1 MYPPLYPPRLTLGS
15 ATLFNPDVGLD
26 VPRSH
31 CAPFVIALKFAHVF
45 FRRCTSS
52 LWASLPSSFLGLFLH
67 TCRHLIRLFWECVFF
82 LPPTAFHVIFS
93 LVGRLPLF
101 IFSVYPFCKWKNRS
115 NRSFSSFRGFGR
127 PTKGRF
133 PLCVYAAGSDDQ
145 CQSRWPPSL
154 SFIWEVNK

>member
-45 FRRCTSS
+45 FCRCTSS

-67 TCRHLIRLFWECVFF
+67 TCRHLIRLFLGMCYFFSSYCVPCHLLPSGPVTSFYF
-82 LPPTAFHVIFS
+82 L
-93 LVGRLPLF
+93 
-101 IFSVYPFCKWKNRS
+101 SVYPFCKWKNRS

-133 PLCVYAAGSDDQ
+133 PLCASM
-145 CQSRWPPSL
+145 RP
-154 SFIWEVNK
+154 EVMINANRDGRQV

>member
-1 MYPPLYPPRLTLGS
+1 MRGLHIGPHLIPLTLVAQPFLSLLTSSSFGVFSYICMYPPLYPPRLTLGS
-15 ATLFNPDVGLD
+15 ATSFNPDVGLD

-101 IFSVYPFCKWKNRS
+101 IFS
-115 NRSFSSFRGFGR
+115 
-127 PTKGRF
+127 
-133 PLCVYAAGSDDQ
+133 LCIH
-145 CQSRWPPSL
+145 
-154 SFIWEVNK
+154 FVNGKIARI

>member
-31 CAPFVIALKFAHVF
+31 CASFVIALKFAHVF

-93 LVGRLPLF
+93 LVGRLPLS
-101 IFSVYPFCKWKNRS
+101 IFSLCIHFVNGKIARIGVSSHSEVLGDPPRAVSHCASMRPEVMINANRD
-115 NRSFSSFRGFGR
+115 GR
-127 PTKGRF
+127 Q
-133 PLCVYAAGSDDQ
+133 V
-145 CQSRWPPSL
+145 
-154 SFIWEVNK
+154 